1 LAHENE
7 RDHLNQLSIK
17 DNQVHQA
24 YPANVNVEHLR
35 LLSSQYWY
43 ETLRDSIMPL
53 TLGTVDL
60 GEDVLEIGPGPGLST
75 DLLRDRV
82 GSITALELDL
92 QLADALSARLA
103 GTNVEVVHV
112 DGPPLPFGDRR
123 FTGAASFVMFHHVPT
138 EEMQDRLFAEVAR
151 VLQPHSVFAAFDA
164 TRSEELAK
172 FHGNDVYNAIN
183 PDTLEPRLL
192 NAGFAAVELQTL
204 SDGWAVRAVTAG

>member
-1 LAHENE
+1 M
-7 RDHLNQLSIK
+7 
-17 DNQVHQA
+17 HQA
-24 YPANVNVEHLR
+24 YPADVNAEHLR

-60 GEDVLEIGPGPGLST
+60 GDDVLEIGPGPGLST

-82 GSITALELDL
+82 GSLTALELDL
-92 QLADALSARLA
+92 QLADALSSRLA

-112 DGPPLPFGDRR
+112 DGPPLPFGDNR
-123 FTGAASFVMFHHVPT
+123 FTGATSFILFHHIPT

-151 VLQPHSVFAAFDA
+151 VLQPHSVFAAFD
-164 TRSEELAK
+164 SMGSDELAK
-172 FHGNDVYNAIN
+172 FHGNDVYNAID

-192 NAGFAAVELQTL
+192 RAGFDAVELKTI
-204 SDGWAVRAVTAG
+204 SYGWAVKATTAG